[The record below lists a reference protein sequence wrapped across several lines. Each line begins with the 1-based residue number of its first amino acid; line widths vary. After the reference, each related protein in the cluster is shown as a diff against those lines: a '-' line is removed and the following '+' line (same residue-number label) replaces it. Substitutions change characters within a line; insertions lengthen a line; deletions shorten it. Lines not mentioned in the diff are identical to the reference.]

1 MIEVYMFV
9 ANWQQPF
16 LAFPAMKARAAE
28 IKHCLRQCGGCT
40 TSLHTHKRTLKC
52 CFSCSEQW
60 KWTSCQIRIPPKLC
74 SFTETASSSVS
85 SVSGTLP

>member
-28 IKHCLRQCGGCT
+28 IKN
-40 TSLHTHKRTLKC
+40 
-52 CFSCSEQW
+52 
-60 KWTSCQIRIPPKLC
+60 
-74 SFTETASSSVS
+74 TASGSVEAALHLS
-85 SVSGTLP
+85 TLTRGH